1 MHSLRDAKF
10 GSNQVEI
17 GTAQKLIYGAGL
29 YGAIGLVVGIAFL
42 ILGVAKHDPM
52 AKGLSLATRLI
63 LMPGMIMLWP
73 IMIDIWLFG
82 PRDKRA
88 EGSGCAEADL

>member
-1 MHSLRDAKF
+1 M
-10 GSNQVEI
+10 EI